1 MKKGKNLEKVFV
13 KILKNKGQALVEFA
27 MILPILIMILFIVI
41 DFASIFYNKNHLEGV
56 LNDVVVMVE
65 NGISNTKITEKID
78 NKNITYEISRT
89 NDGFVTIKLEQKI
102 NFITPFSNLFFKEDY
117 KINTKRVIIYE

>member
-1 MKKGKNLEKVFV
+1 MKKEKNLGKVFV

-27 MILPILIMILFIVI
+27 MILPILIMILFVVI

-56 LNDVVVMVE
+56 LNDVVLMVE
-65 NGISNTKITEKID
+65 NDVSKATIEEKID